1 MDPCPSLPAEL
12 HDHIIDFLFDDKP
25 TLSSCSHVCRSW
37 RVTSQYH
44 LFHTLRVK
52 HPVPLETFT
61 DFLGSAP
68 PHIAAAVRDLAL
80 SGAGTGKDI
89 TYDAQ
94 MLVTTHSVAA
104 CMAQLPGLR
113 ALSLEGVWWSDAT
126 RLKANDTPRAL
137 PAHPARALA
146 KLSMCK
152 VFTTPA
158 VLFDTVCSFS
168 AIGTLHVESVFWTF
182 GVDRSDPTPALAP
195 NRPTLQHL
203 VVGPGSTYN
212 MLRCFLPILQE
223 RVDVAA
229 LQSLSLSFEH
239 FDAWPELK
247 DFLVCVS
254 PHLSTLSLKFGK
266 YVTVNESSQSQL
278 RDLQLSSFAELRSFE
293 VDLPADDAGAA
304 PSRCTWALLQF
315 LLPQLPP
322 TVRALRVVHKSHL
335 EALESRLAGVEWALV
350 DALLAASATLRDVRI
365 KSESASVVL
374 SREAQSFYFFSPEDL
389 WDYLEKHQARTNSFF
404 KEKLPQLEARGIL
417 SLE

>member
-25 TLSSCSHVCRSW
+25 TLSSCALVCRGW

-44 LFHTLRVK
+44 LFHTIRVK
-52 HPVPLETFT
+52 HPKPLESFT
-61 DFLGSAP
+61 DFLGSSP
-68 PHIAAAVRDLAL
+68 PHIVTAVRDLTL
-80 SGAGTGKDI
+80 CGAGSGKDI

-104 CMAQLPGLR
+104 CVALLP
-113 ALSLEGVWWSDAT
+113 ALSALTLEGVWWSDAT
-126 RLKANDTPRAL
+126 RMKTTDVPRAL
-137 PAHPARALA
+137 PKHPAHALT
-146 KLSMCK
+146 KLHMCK

-168 AIGTLHVESVFWTF
+168 AVGTLHVESVFWTF
-182 GVDRSDPTPALAP
+182 GVDRSDPAPMQTP
-195 NRPTLQHL
+195 NRPTLNHL

-223 RVDVAA
+223 RVDAAA

-239 FDAWPELK
+239 FDAWPELE
-247 DFLVCVS
+247 DFLKQVS
-254 PHLSTLSLKFGK
+254 PHLHQLSLKFGK

-278 RDLQLSSFAELRSFE
+278 SGLQLSSFSELRSFE
-293 VDLPADDAGAA
+293 IDLPADDTGSA
-304 PSRCTWALLQF
+304 PTRCTWALLQF

-322 TVRALRVVHKSHL
+322 NVSDVTVVHKSHL
-335 EALESRLAGVEWALV
+335 EALESRLAGVEWGLV
-350 DALLAASATLRDVRI
+350 DSLLATSKTLRDVRI
-365 KSESASVVL
+365 RTESASVIL
-374 SREAQSFYFFSPEDL
+374 SREAQSFYFFSPDDL
-389 WDYLEKHQARTNSFF
+389 WDYLEQHQTRTKTFF
-404 KEKLPQLEARGIL
+404 KEKFPQLEARGIL